1 MNVEKSSEQEQEVV
15 DVELQD
21 KAVEVE
27 GEVEQVDEA
36 SDEVVISLGDE
47 VVTPKPDEDKT
58 PAPEWVKELRKR
70 TKEQERLIREQQ
82 AKIDA
87 LSGATQK
94 PTLGKKP
101 ALSDDGIDYDEA
113 AYEKALDKWYED
125 KRSFDEEEA
134 KKRVVA
140 EQEEKEWNE
149 KLQGY
154 QDKRAKL
161 AKIEDFEEAE
171 ASALN
176 ILSTVQ
182 QGIIVDS
189 TDMPAHI
196 MYALGKNPEK
206 LKELAAI
213 TNPVRF
219 TAALVRMESKMTV
232 STRKPSTQPE
242 KVIVGNTAVS
252 GINDKTLDRLR
263 DEAAQTGDFTK
274 VIAYKKQLRAK

>member
-1 MNVEKSSEQEQEVV
+1 MSQEKQIDQEV
-15 DVELQD
+15 EE
-21 KAVEVE
+21 VEVE
-27 GEVEQVDEA
+27 LENTETIEEVEDDKD
-36 SDEVVISLGDE
+36 DEVVISLGDE
-47 VVTPKPDEDKT
+47 VVTPKQDEDKT
-58 PAPEWVKELRKR
+58 PAPDWVKELRKR
-70 TKEQERLIREQQ
+70 TKEQEKIIREQQ
-82 AKIDA
+82 AKLDA

-94 PTLGKKP
+94 PLLGKKP

-125 KRSFDEEEA
+125 KRSFDDEEA

-140 EQEEKEWNE
+140 EQEEKAWNE

-161 AKIEDFEEAE
+161 SKIEDFEEAE

-176 ILSTVQ
+176 ALSTIQ

-189 TDMPAHI
+189 TEMPAHV

-263 DEAAQTGDFTK
+263 EEASTTGDFTK
-274 VIAYKKQLRAK
+274 VLAYKKQLRQK